1 MTFIYALELS
11 LLSARLQCPGQRQPL
26 PLHTATESEGRRGA
40 AAVAHGGGGGGK
52 RTRGRGLDS
61 DADHLCRRV
70 NTHHKQ
76 LASQVVF
83 HILLIHLSPLLASAA
98 LKLWLL
104 ARVYT
109 GRDPG
114 AGGRGRAVQF
124 GGGEICLLVV
134 AGTEE
139 IQLI

>member
-1 MTFIYALELS
+1 MTFIYALEAWS
-11 LLSARLQCPGQRQPL
+11 LAFIISSAAGSRSASAAAT
-26 PLHTATESEGRRGA
+26 TATESEGSRGA
-40 AAVAHGGGGGGK
+40 AAAAHGGGGK
-52 RTRGRGLDS
+52 RTWGLDS